1 MRTTIDIDDKLM
13 AAAMKCSGFPT
24 KKGTV
29 EEALR
34 ILVEALPARPKKITE
49 SARPK

>member
-1 MRTTIDIDDKLM
+1 MRTTIDIDDDLM
-13 AAAMKCSGFPT
+13 AAAMKCSGVPT

-34 ILVEALPARPKKITE
+34 ILV
-49 SARPK
+49 

>member
-13 AAAMKCSGFPT
+13 AAMKCSGFPT